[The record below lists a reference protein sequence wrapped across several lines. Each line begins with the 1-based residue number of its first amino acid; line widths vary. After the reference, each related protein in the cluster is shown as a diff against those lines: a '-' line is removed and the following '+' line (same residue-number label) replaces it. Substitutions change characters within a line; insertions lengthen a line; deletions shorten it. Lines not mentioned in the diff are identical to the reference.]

1 MTRRAVLP
9 FAIAAVL
16 FGGACASHQTRMH
29 RALDASME
37 RVYLTE
43 LYLQTVAGISASP
56 ARLTRSDGFVYL
68 SDVAPQLLYLAEAGD
83 TARYRSLRAFVADK
97 MVRRSAAGMIPSRR
111 YRADL
116 RFEDAVGP
124 ARRELGRALITGWE
138 RLGDTTSAQL
148 VAQLAP
154 AADEAATHEPLD
166 ALLSECSDAL
176 DVVASDP
183 APARAVLAKARGV
196 LASARRAPQGPPAG
210 SWSGAD
216 GEMKAQ
222 ACLARAAIAA
232 SDPDAAVRHL
242 DRMLDLLAPIVRNA
256 GRPDLSTAADVL
268 RTLRIARAAG
278 PTSYLP
284 PGADAR
290 P

>member
-1 MTRRAVLP
+1 MTRRVTVPLVC
-9 FAIAAVL
+9 AAL
-16 FGGACASHQTRMH
+16 LWGGACASHQTRMH

-43 LYLQTVAGISASP
+43 LYLQTVAGISGSP

-68 SDVAPQLLYLAEAGD
+68 SDVAPQMLYLAEAGD

-97 MVRRSAAGMIPSRR
+97 MMRRSPTGLVPGLR

-116 RFEDAVGP
+116 RFEEATGP
-124 ARRELGRALITGWE
+124 SRRAIGKALIFGWE

-154 AADEAATHEPLD
+154 AADDGATLDPLEALV
-166 ALLSECSDAL
+166 SECGDAL
-176 DVVASDP
+176 DVVGSDP

-196 LASARRAPQGPPAG
+196 LAGARRAPQGPPAG
-210 SWSGAD
+210 GRPGAD

-232 SDPDAAVRHL
+232 NDPDAAVRHL
-242 DRMLDLLAPIVRNA
+242 DRMLDLLAPVVRNA

-278 PTSYLP
+278 PSTYLP